1 MEGGASGDSIPSHQ
15 PSGRTV
21 QTSLVWR
28 RTLERAI
35 AEAAPKQDKTG
46 LLTIVTDRGAAEHF
60 RCHASSIPGMFA
72 GPGLLVADAAA
83 ELLRDLPP
91 HLSDLRDVMSL
102 VAPSPKWDM
111 EDNLAECALAC
122 WSAASAIANSHL
134 PEAAEVIDPH
144 TGAPILYVLNGPMRR
159 FLRVPDAELTSHM
172 EQRGMVHP
180 CMVGLHTASTASA
193 VAACM
198 APAGSAAQRT
208 LGSEVVGHIQAH
220 VRTGLAACFRAWI
233 HCMRSATPLFAS
245 TSTVLHF
252 ALGDGSVRTAR
263 TNICFHNVSG
273 QRPGNFPLRLVQ
285 LEPRQGGGPRGGAC
299 VLAAPMPASWAALE
313 AAAAADC
320 EGGGRLFRRTGAGTG
335 SAASQ
340 TGSDS
345 GASLEARRGGAKW
358 AFRIPGDSGSEDSS
372 TAPRHR
378 PAHTPALAMA
388 ATVPVSGPATWQP
401 HAAQAAAGAESSS
414 AQASAMAA
422 MLKGFATAQE
432 AQRRQQD
439 RGTKRSS
446 SGMPL
451 APALVPGDGGCEDD
465 DTSGPT
471 EDLERSSKIAREEA
485 VDVTG

>member
-1 MEGGASGDSIPSHQ
+1 MH
-15 PSGRTV
+15 
-21 QTSLVWR
+21 
-28 RTLERAI
+28 
-35 AEAAPKQDKTG
+35 K
-46 LLTIVTDRGAAEHF
+46 
-60 RCHASSIPGMFA
+60 
-72 GPGLLVADAAA
+72 
-83 ELLRDLPP
+83 
-91 HLSDLRDVMSL
+91 
-102 VAPSPKWDM
+102 SPRP
-111 EDNLAECALAC
+111 AQ
-122 WSAASAIANSHL
+122 
-134 PEAAEVIDPH
+134 
-144 TGAPILYVLNGPMRR
+144 VLNGPMRR
-159 FLRVPDAELTSHM
+159 FLRVPAAELTSHM

-252 ALGDGSVRTAR
+252 ALGDGSVRAAT

-335 SAASQ
+335 STVSQ
-340 TGSDS
+340 MGSDS
-345 GASLEARRGGAKW
+345 GASVEARRGGAKW

-372 TAPRHR
+372 AADGSSGAAQRAPPPPGSEA
-378 PAHTPALAMA
+378 PAP
-388 ATVPVSGPATWQP
+388 VPVASPATWQ
-401 HAAQAAAGAESSS
+401 AGAVSARHPGA
-414 AQASAMAA
+414 AQASAVAA
-422 MLKGFATAQE
+422 MLKGFATGQE

-451 APALVPGDGGCEDD
+451 ASALVSGDGGCEDD